1 MKRFLVAVLSIVILS
16 VLIFGGCA
24 EPEEP
29 APAPTPAPAPEKPAP
44 APEKPAPAPEKPAPA
59 PEKPAPKAGEPVYGG
74 ILRQVDDSGPQ
85 VLSYLPEMGPWDE
98 GDMLP
103 ATEKLLEFDEYHKL
117 VPLLAESYE
126 VDHENLIA
134 TFKLRKGIK
143 FTDGSDFNAVVA
155 AWNLQL
161 YKDAHRILFSDK
173 IEEIEIVDDYTIA
186 VHLSDYNNMFDFAI
200 GWVPMFSKEAW
211 DKAGGGDPEKSKE
224 WARVNVVATGPFKLK
239 EYKRDDHMTW
249 VKNEDYWQEGK
260 PYLDGIEVRYV
271 PDSVTARSLLE
282 AGEADMWNA
291 PPVKDQYE
299 LEQQGFVR
307 QEAALGTPLILY
319 FDLNANPDSRFQD
332 LRVREAVE
340 YALDRPAIAKA
351 LSFGYGIPLL
361 ALQSEKGWGF
371 DPNYEGRPYNP
382 EKARELLS
390 EAGYPDGLKV
400 KMLCQTGGGTDLAE
414 AIKRYLDDVGMEVE
428 LDIADQ
434 GRFMSSAWFDG
445 YEDLLLFSGGSDP
458 DPLMVILVMYGP
470 HPMNLVQGFLRT
482 PELLAMGEEA
492 LHQYDLEGKMTYAK
506 KLVRQMADEVALV
519 PLYEISVGYIIQPY
533 VHTTYLKEMSV
544 ARRTYNEWMDPH

>member
-1 MKRFLVAVLSIVILS
+1 MKRIFVAILAVIILS
-16 VLIFGGCA
+16 TLIFGSCA
-24 EPEEP
+24 EPEEIE
-29 APAPTPAPAPEKPAP
+29 TPAPIPETPTP
-44 APEKPAPAPEKPAPA
+44 TPEEPTPEP
-59 PEKPAPKAGEPVYGG
+59 GGPVYGG
-74 ILRQVDDSGPQ
+74 VLRQIDDSGPQ

-103 ATEKLLEFDEYHKL
+103 ATEKLLEFDDSHKL

-126 VDHENLIA
+126 VDTENLVA
-134 TFKLRKGIK
+134 TFKLKKGIR
-143 FTDGSDFNAVVA
+143 FTDGSDFNAEVA

-161 YKDAHRILFSDK
+161 YVDKHRILFSDK
-173 IEEIEIVDDYTIA
+173 VNEIEIVDDYTIA
-186 VHLSDYNNMFDFAI
+186 VHLADYNNMFDFAI

-211 DKAGGGDPEKSKE
+211 EKAGTTEEERIE

-271 PDSVTARSLLE
+271 PDSVTAKSLME
-282 AGEADMWNA
+282 AGEADMWNS

-299 LEQQGFVR
+299 MEQKGFVR

-319 FDLNANPDSRFQD
+319 FDMNTNPDSVFQD
-332 LRVREAVE
+332 LKVREAVE

-351 LSFGYGIPLL
+351 LAFGYGIPLL
-361 ALQSEKGWGF
+361 ALQSEKGWGY

-382 EKARELLS
+382 EKAKELLA
-390 EAGYPDGLKV
+390 EAGYPDGV
-400 KMLCQTGGGTDLAE
+400 KTTMLCQTHSTDLAE
-414 AIKRYLDDVGMEVE
+414 AIKAQLDAVGIQVE
-428 LDIADQ
+428 LDMADQ
-434 GRFMSSAWFDG
+434 GRFMASAWFDG
-445 YEDLLLFSGGSDP
+445 YKDLLLFSGGSDP

-470 HPMNLVQGFLRT
+470 HPMNLVQGFYRS
-482 PELLAMGEEA
+482 PELLALGEDA
-492 LHQYDLEGKMTYAK
+492 LHQYELNGKMEYAK

-533 VHTTYLKEMSV
+533 VHTTYLQQMSV
-544 ARRTYNEWMDPH
+544 ARRTYDEWMEPH